1 MRKKILA
8 LGLCIALALSATA
21 CGKDKDSGKVGKTTT
36 TSNKADMSGTNYT
49 STVKLGQ
56 YEGLE
61 VGESVVEVSDETIKK
76 INCLLVTSGYFD
88 VDTTN
93 CEKIEKAVETFDIAN
108 INYVGKVDGEEF
120 QGGSAENFNLGIGTG
135 AFIEG
140 FEDGLK
146 GVNAGETVDL
156 NLKFPDDYQNEELAG
171 KDVVFTVTVNYI
183 FGVSDEFV
191 KDNTDEIYYFLH
203 EYFLYGKKCET
214 KQEFDDAVRTGI
226 KVSNIA
232 SNIIEVIAANS
243 EVEFDETEVNVYL
256 DSVKQPLKE
265 SAISYSMTFEDLISY
280 YYGMSTEEEFDEYYS
295 KIFKNYLVLIKI
307 AKETG
312 IQISDEQ
319 YETVVQSMVDHS
331 QGQYTTIGEYEV
343 DTPKQ
348 DIVDDLLCGQVYYKL
363 ADTVKVVPDDQ
374 TTTMASEEETTQ
386 EETTS
391 AAE

>member
-8 LGLCIALALSATA
+8 FGLCIALALSATA
-21 CGKDKDSGKVGKTTT
+21 CGKDKDSEKVGKTE
-36 TSNKADMSGTNYT
+36 TSSKADMTGTEYASKVT
-49 STVKLGQ
+49 LGQ

-61 VGESVVEVSDETIKK
+61 VGESVVEVSDETVKK
-76 INCLLVTSGYFD
+76 VNCLLVTSGYFD

-93 CEKIEKAVETFDIAN
+93 CEKVEGTVDTFDIAN
-108 INYVGKVDGEEF
+108 INYVGKVDGQEF
-120 QGGSAENFNLGIGTG
+120 EGGSAENFNLGIGTG
-135 AFIEG
+135 VFIDG
-140 FEDGLK
+140 FETGLK
-146 GVNAGETVDL
+146 GVKTGETVDL
-156 NLKFPDDYQNEELAG
+156 NLKFPDEYQNEELAG

-183 FGVSDEFV
+183 FGVNDAFV

-203 EYFLYGKKCET
+203 EYFLNGKKCET
-214 KQEFDDAVRTGI
+214 KQEFDDAVQTGI

-243 EVEFDETEVNVYL
+243 EVEFDETELNAYI
-256 DSVKQPLKE
+256 DSVKQPLME
-265 SAISYSMTFEDLISY
+265 SAVSYNMTFEDLISY
-280 YYGMSTEEEFDEYYS
+280 YYGLSSEEEFVEYYT

-312 IQISDEQ
+312 ITITDEQ

-331 QGQYTTIGEYEV
+331 DGQYTTIGEYEV

-348 DIVDDLLCGQVYYKL
+348 SIVDDLICGQVYYKL

-374 TTTMASEEETTQ
+374 TTTMASEDETQ
-386 EETTS
+386 EQETTS